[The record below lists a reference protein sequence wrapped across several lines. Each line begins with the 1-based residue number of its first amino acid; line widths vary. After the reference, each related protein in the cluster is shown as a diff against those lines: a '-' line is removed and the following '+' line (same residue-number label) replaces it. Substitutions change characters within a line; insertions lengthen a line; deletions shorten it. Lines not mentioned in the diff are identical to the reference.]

1 MASRLEVVNGLV
13 ATKRARMGEL
23 LAKRKARG
31 ADAPFTEEELKE
43 FVGLNGEL
51 DPLSKEQE
59 TLQLVEKA
67 ATETEA
73 YIAGQKA
80 GGADPGGL
88 PHQAKQDLIDTLQLK
103 DERGQWLSEEKIK
116 DAIDGYA
123 KTKAAEMI
131 AGGGL
136 NHGALMGFEPQPEQ
150 KAALLADLYVKSDAF
165 KKYSKVAR
173 KSPEAEVVPDFS
185 KALFDTSAF
194 PIQSIRS
201 NVLLPILFRR
211 LVIEDLLP
219 SGTIT
224 QPRFLYMVETVATN
238 NAAPV
243 AEGGTKPE
251 SALAFAEESA
261 DVRKIATVLPVTD
274 EMFEDA
280 PLMRSYVQQ
289 RLLTFLS
296 LARENQIL
304 NGSGVAPNIL
314 GILNNPGIQSHSK
327 GADSIAD
334 ALYKAVT
341 LIEVNAKLN
350 ASGIVMH
357 PTDWQTVR
365 LAKDS
370 VGQYLFGSPLAGDIE
385 RIFGYPVVKS
395 LALTQG
401 TSLPG
406 AWDTAAMF
414 LRRTGVAFAVAMEHA
429 DFFIKNLL
437 MLRVEERVALPVF
450 RPQGFVEVDL
460 LS

>member
-13 ATKRARMGEL
+13 DTKRKRMGEL

-31 ADAPFTEEELKE
+31 AESPFETEELKE
-43 FVGLNGEL
+43 FQGLNDEL
-51 DPLSKEQE
+51 IPLSKEQE

-73 YIAGQKA
+73 YFAGQKA
-80 GGADPGGL
+80 GAAGGGL
-88 PHQAKQDLIDTLQLK
+88 PHGAETDIIKELNLK
-103 DERGQWLSEEKIK
+103 DERGQWLSDEKMK
-116 DAIDGYA
+116 DAIDDYS
-123 KTKAAEMI
+123 KRKAAEMMT
-131 AGGGL
+131 AGL
-136 NHGALMGFEPQPEQ
+136 NPGAMMGFEPNPEQ
-150 KAALLADLYVKSDAF
+150 KAAVLADLYIKSDAF
-165 KKYSKVAR
+165 KQFNKIAK
-173 KSPEAEVVPDFS
+173 KSPEVEVSPNYS
-185 KALFDTSAF
+185 KALFDTSSY
-194 PIQSIRS
+194 PIQSVRS

-219 SGTIT
+219 AGTIT

-251 SALAFAEESA
+251 SALSFAEESA

-314 GILNNPGIQSHSK
+314 GILNNPGIQQHAK
-327 GADSIAD
+327 GVDSIAD

-341 LIEVNAKLN
+341 LIEVNAKLM

-365 LAKDS
+365 LAKDA

-385 RIFGYPVVKS
+385 RIFGYPVIKS
-395 LALTQG
+395 MALTQG
-401 TSLPG
+401 TALPG